1 MSQKNS
7 TEAKKLR
14 REAKANKNTKSDW
27 VMKGV
32 PVKNKYG
39 LDRFSMV
46 KMPGSM
52 FK

>member
-7 TEAKKLR
+7 TEEKKLR
-14 REAKANKNTKSDW
+14 REAKALKHTKSDW
-27 VMKGV
+27 VMTAV

-39 LDRFSMV
+39 MDRFSMV
-46 KMPGSM
+46 KMPSHM